1 MTNEQVKI
9 QSEFGAET
17 KKMFKSCKHAYAN
30 LEYANVWGDFTSK
43 KQAVA
48 AARMWMMAFKTNK
61 VTFNMEGK
69 AYRVA
74 VMW

>member
-1 MTNEQVKI
+1 MTEEQKNTVAK
-9 QSEFGAET
+9 FGEET
-17 KKMFKSCKHAYAN
+17 KKMFKSCKHAFAN
-30 LEYANVWGDFTSK
+30 IEYGNVWGDFTSK